1 MIMGMRIPQVIQGV
15 IKIAWPFS
23 LAFGRR
29 SRVGC
34 HLSRRFLCAKSR
46 SPYKRRNEVIVF
58 LGETTKLSVEMNLD
72 DCYPWALFYS

>member
-1 MIMGMRIPQVIQGV
+1 MIMGMQIPQVIEGV

-23 LAFGRR
+23 LAFGKR

-34 HLSRRFLCAKSR
+34 HLSQRFLCAESH

-58 LGETTKLSVEMNLD
+58 LGETTKLSVEMTLA
-72 DCYPWALFYS
+72 DC